1 MKRSEKIQKRK
12 LRAEKRKLARN
23 ARYHSRVKVVKDI
36 GNFDIPLSAVR
47 RSYNNNWT
55 LSGGACWPDSSS
67 PTGYS
72 QVCDYYGTCQFP
84 CNGDC

>member
-1 MKRSEKIQKRK
+1 MKRSEKMQKRK

-23 ARYHSRVKVVKDI
+23 ARYRSRVKAVREF
-36 GNFDIPLSAVR
+36 GNINIPLSAATKT
-47 RSYNNNWT
+47 YDNNWT
-55 LSGGACWPDSSS
+55 IIGACWSDSNS

-72 QVCDYYGTCQFP
+72 QICDYYHICQFP